1 MLHEYRDFCFEAGP
15 SRTFTA
21 DLAISCL
28 TSDHCSMITARSGK
42 VAVSFPSAQVL
53 LATMKY
59 AIHMNCCFFRPPKSY
74 WLSSKAHKPSG
85 GDLLH
90 INRRA

>member
-1 MLHEYRDFCFEAGP
+1 
-15 SRTFTA
+15 
-21 DLAISCL
+21 
-28 TSDHCSMITARSGK
+28 MITARSGK

-74 WLSSKAHKPSG
+74 WLSSKAHNLQVVIYLISTEERNNSEFISSG
-85 GDLLH
+85 IAL
-90 INRRA
+90 